1 MNDVG
6 LLHLPALE
14 APCPVTHTMTVES
27 VLIINNFG
35 KPRLAKFYRRPLLS
49 TAHQQHLIRTIFK
62 LISTRDDDVNDDG
75 LGNCNFL
82 DAPELT
88 PLLQRQELK
97 VIYRHY
103 ATLWF
108 VFVVDQSESELGI
121 LDLIQ
126 VSVDVYKTMERS
138 GLLLTLLFCAYPR
151 SSWNHSIDSSQT
163 YANWTS
169 FFTTRR

>member
-1 MNDVG
+1 
-6 LLHLPALE
+6 
-14 APCPVTHTMTVES
+14 MTVES

-49 TAHQQHLIRTIFK
+49 TTHQQHLIRTIFK
-62 LISTRDDDVNDDG
+62 LISTRDDDDAAEGDG
-75 LGNCNFL
+75 DGNGNCNFL

-88 PLLQRQELK
+88 PLLQQQQQGQERQQQGQELK

-126 VSVDVYKTMERS
+126 VSKELVGHDGMTH
-138 GLLLTLLFCAYPR
+138 C
-151 SSWNHSIDSSQT
+151 
-163 YANWTS
+163 
-169 FFTTRR
+169 